1 MSEKMVE
8 ACHVTM
14 DFRLEKN
21 KQVSLKGFLVA
32 ALKKELQYEYFRA
45 LEDVSFSLDRGDVL
59 GIIGRNGAGKSTLLS
74 QIAQKHPQYQAYR
87 EGDLSPVELAWCSY
101 MTKSE
106 WEAALHRYPDFE
118 KEILDRTKVEE
129 DRYIVAYTQILA
141 EDRAF
146 YQVSQGGFFSFEEHL
161 QCRRMLPQM
170 SQAASWCCLPTH
182 LVL

>member
-59 GIIGRNGAGKSTLLS
+59 GIIGRNGAGKSTLL
-74 QIAQKHPQYQAYR
+74 K
-87 EGDLSPVELAWCSY
+87 LS
-101 MTKSE
+101 
-106 WEAALHRYPDFE
+106 R
-118 KEILDRTKVEE
+118 
-129 DRYIVAYTQILA
+129 
-141 EDRAF
+141 
-146 YQVSQGGFFSFEEHL
+146 
-161 QCRRMLPQM
+161 
-170 SQAASWCCLPTH
+170 
-182 LVL
+182 VL